1 MKVVVLYRPVSEH
14 ATSVEQYAR
23 EFEQRTSRK
32 LELMDVDSKE
42 GTALAE
48 LYDVV
53 RYPCF
58 LAITD
63 AGVLQKVWMD
73 ETLPLID
80 EVTGYIIER
89 G

>member
-1 MKVVVLYRPVSEH
+1 MVVLYKPQSEH

-23 EFEQRTSRK
+23 EFEQRTSKK
-32 LELMDVDSKE
+32 LDLLDVDSKE
-42 GTALAE
+42 GAAMAE

-63 AGVLQKVWMD
+63 EGVLQKIWMD
-73 ETLPLID
+73 ETLPLIN